1 MKVTTPISGGLQT
14 DPGPFSGAPDGAL
27 VEANNVVYDRAGL
40 IEPRGGWVLT
50 PDAVMKAA
58 SRSIVYGIETGT
70 GARVVVGTDFAGAWS
85 VSNGALITSGPTSFA
100 QGKTRFARAKGRT
113 LLTTED
119 GVCEMPLPGT
129 GAVAYRAGL
138 PQPSQWCG
146 FVSTGAGAWLA
157 NNQSVAYRFTLFRTL
172 ADGTTVESAPTAPL
186 IIRNTSGVAAG
197 VTFIAPP
204 GLTYTPWSVGG
215 FDALKA
221 GDMLRIYRAPVLN
234 AVTGVPSDEMRL
246 RAAIVVGAAFE
257 DKLGDGSW
265 NGPELYTNTR
275 REGIG
280 QARLRPTYAR
290 DVALYQGRM
299 MYAGYRSPQR
309 VAVTC
314 KSIGDITDPQ
324 QSICSRSITVTTTA
338 GNTTV
343 TGIPGGDIQYFAPG
357 QFITIAYGAGGQP
370 GIADARF
377 QANTQI
383 VSVNVGAGTAVL
395 SLAPLASGAVGSV
408 VWDWVGVEDSAN
420 PGVVYRQW
428 AQEAANTTI
437 ADDL

>member
-1 MKVTTPISGGLQT
+1 
-14 DPGPFSGAPDGAL
+14 
-27 VEANNVVYDRAGL
+27 
-40 IEPRGGWVLT
+40 
-50 PDAVMKAA
+50 
-58 SRSIVYGIETGT
+58 
-70 GARVVVGTDFAGAWS
+70 
-85 VSNGALITSGPTSFA
+85 
-100 QGKTRFARAKGRT
+100 
-113 LLTTED
+113 
-119 GVCEMPLPGT
+119 
-129 GAVAYRAGL
+129 
-138 PQPSQWCG
+138 
-146 FVSTGAGAWLA
+146 
-157 NNQSVAYRFTLFRTL
+157 
-172 ADGTTVESAPTAPL
+172 
-186 IIRNTSGVAAG
+186 
-197 VTFIAPP
+197 
-204 GLTYTPWSVGG
+204 
-215 FDALKA
+215 
-221 GDMLRIYRAPVLN
+221 MLRIYRAPVLN

-246 RAAIVVGAAFE
+246 RAAVVVGAAFE

-428 AQEAANTTI
+428 AEEAANTTI
-437 ADDL
+437 ADDLWLQAPGSAGTVMGGYATLEYHFNNAASRLTDIVLHATGAMR